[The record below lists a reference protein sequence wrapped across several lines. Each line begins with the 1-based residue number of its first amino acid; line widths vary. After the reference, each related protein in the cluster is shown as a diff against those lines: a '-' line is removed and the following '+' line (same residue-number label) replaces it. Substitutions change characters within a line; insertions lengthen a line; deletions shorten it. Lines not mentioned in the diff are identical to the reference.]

1 MKNSRGSRTNNSGQN
16 YNENPNQNM
25 NYNQNPN
32 YNNNNYNNQNYGNNY
47 NQNPNY
53 NQNQNPNM
61 NYNGQNYNYNPSP
74 DFGSGNYNY
83 NNGNNNGY
91 SGYNDTQPQFSET
104 RRSSNEQRANIDT
117 IYLMKEVL
125 KRFNIALIITIV
137 AILVS
142 MAVEIP
148 FEIAVGGSGFTLI
161 FAFIFGRRI
170 KKKKVGK
177 YTGLLY
183 VYAGITGISLYPMIY
198 NYTEALGGGVVI
210 GIFASALIIFG
221 TLSIYVV
228 VSKKNFTFLGTALFM
243 GLIALI
249 VSSILCLFVQ
259 SSILM
264 FVSSFFGIV
273 IFSGYIL
280 YDVSRLVN
288 QVEDITE
295 VPAIT
300 FSLYLDFINL
310 LIELFR
316 IIASVSSDD

>member
-1 MKNSRGSRTNNSGQN
+1 MRNSRGSRTNNDNQN
-16 YNENPNQNM
+16 FNENPNM
-25 NYNQNPN
+25 NYNQNP
-32 YNNNNYNNQNYGNNY
+32 NYNNQNYGNNY
-47 NQNPNY
+47 NQ
-53 NQNQNPNM
+53 
-61 NYNGQNYNYNPSP
+61 QNYNYNPTP
-74 DFGSGNYNY
+74 DFGSNNYNY
-83 NNGNNNGY
+83 NNGYNG
-91 SGYNDTQPQFSET
+91 GYNTQQQFSET
-104 RRSSNEQRANIDT
+104 RRSSNEQMSNVDT
-117 IYLMKEVL
+117 VYLMKEVL

-142 MAVEIP
+142 MAIRIP

-161 FAFIFGRRI
+161 FAFIFGRKI

-183 VYAGITGISLYPMIY
+183 VYAGITGMSLYPMIY

-210 GIFASALIIFG
+210 GVFVSALIIFG
-221 TLSIYVV
+221 TLSIYVM

-259 SSILM
+259 SSVLM

-288 QVEDITE
+288 EVEDITE

-316 IIASVSSDD
+316 IIASVSVSSDD